1 MRQDNCTHGSS
12 QKAKPIQSITRF
24 INLRSLNRLDI
35 TQISPKRDR
44 NQVLKRTKAD
54 NVGKIRGKAR

>member
-12 QKAKPIQSITRF
+12 RKAKSTQSVTRF

-35 TQISPKRDR
+35 TQTSPKRNR
-44 NQVLKRTKAD
+44 NQGLKRTKAD

>member
-1 MRQDNCTHGSS
+1 MTQDNCTHGSS
-12 QKAKPIQSITRF
+12 QKAKPTQSITRF

-54 NVGKIRGKAR
+54 NVGK

>member
-1 MRQDNCTHGSS
+1 MRQDNCIHGSS
-12 QKAKPIQSITRF
+12 QKAKPTQSITKF
-24 INLRSLNRLDI
+24 TNLRYLNRLDI

-44 NQVLKRTKAD
+44 NQGMKRTKTD